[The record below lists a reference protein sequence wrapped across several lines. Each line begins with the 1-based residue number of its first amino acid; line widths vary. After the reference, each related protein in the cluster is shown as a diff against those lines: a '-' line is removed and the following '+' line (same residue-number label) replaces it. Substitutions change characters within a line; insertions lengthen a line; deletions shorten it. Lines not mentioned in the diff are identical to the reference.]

1 VLVSG
6 EVAIALVLLTGA
18 GLLMRSFARLQE
30 VNPGFSL
37 QGSYVAETFL
47 PRPQYTSHEQYVA
60 FARNALDELAA
71 LPGVE
76 AAAVANNLPFSKHHG
91 TYSMT
96 ARVSVPGRPTGSGE
110 QLTLANDVSV
120 TSDYFRAMGI
130 PLLRGRSFD
139 GRDVATG
146 GRTVI
151 VSESVARKF
160 FPGQEAIGRGISIDG
175 PPREI
180 VGVVGDIKQ
189 SSLESSAGL
198 QVYRPFNQNSDN
210 DLLFVV
216 RTRNP
221 AGEAAVLGAL
231 RQAITRSDRNVP
243 VFAAQPLAAA
253 VGASIARQRFGM
265 TVFAV
270 VSGVALLLAAIGIY
284 GVLAYCVSQ
293 RTGEIGIRMAL
304 GARANSVARLVL
316 SEGGRLVAVGVAAG
330 LLGSLLLTQFVEK
343 LLFGVQPHDPLTFAL
358 VVLLMALIAV
368 PACLIPALRAARV
381 DPMMALRGE

>member
-1 VLVSG
+1 
-6 EVAIALVLLTGA
+6 
-18 GLLMRSFARLQE
+18 
-30 VNPGFSL
+30 
-37 QGSYVAETFL
+37 
-47 PRPQYTSHEQYVA
+47 
-60 FARNALDELAA
+60 
-71 LPGVE
+71 
-76 AAAVANNLPFSKHHG
+76 
-91 TYSMT
+91 
-96 ARVSVPGRPTGSGE
+96 
-110 QLTLANDVSV
+110 
-120 TSDYFRAMGI
+120 
-130 PLLRGRSFD
+130 
-139 GRDVATG
+139 
-146 GRTVI
+146 
-151 VSESVARKF
+151 VARKF
-160 FPGQEAIGRGISIDG
+160 FPGQEAIGRGISMDG

-180 VGVVGDIKQ
+180 VGVVADIKQ
-189 SSLESSAGL
+189 SSLESSTSL

-221 AGEAAVLGAL
+221 AGDPGVLAAL

-243 VFAAQPLAAA
+243 VFAAQPLAAS

-270 VSGVALLLAAIGIY
+270 FSGVALLLAAIGIY
-284 GVLAYCVSQ
+284 GVMAYSVSQ

-316 SEGGRLVAVGVAAG
+316 SDGGRLVAVGVAAG